1 MDFIT
6 YLTIAYKMIAASI
19 LVLAY
24 FVLLALSIIPP
35 LASFVVWDTNDK
47 FKNQNW
53 LLRFAFLFITGPL
66 GITLCFY
73 VMPYLL
79 MALKYLISK

>member
-1 MDFIT
+1 
-6 YLTIAYKMIAASI
+6 MIAASI
-19 LVLAY
+19 LVISY
-24 FVLLALSIIPP
+24 FALIGLSIIP
-35 LASFVVWDTNDK
+35 AFMTVFVWDTNVK
-47 FKNQNW
+47 FKDQKW
-53 LLRFAFLFITGPL
+53 VYRSIALFITGPL

>member
-24 FVLLALSIIPP
+24 FALIALSIVPV
-35 LASFVVWDTNDK
+35 LGSFAVWDTNDK

-53 LLRFAFLFITGPL
+53 VYRFIFVFVTGPL

-79 MALKYLISK
+79 MSLKYLISK